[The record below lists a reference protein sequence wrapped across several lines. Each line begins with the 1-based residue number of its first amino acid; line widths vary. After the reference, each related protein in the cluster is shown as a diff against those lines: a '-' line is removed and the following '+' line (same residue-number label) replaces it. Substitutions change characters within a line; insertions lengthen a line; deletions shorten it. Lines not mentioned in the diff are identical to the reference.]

1 MLDAFSQG
9 MSQVTA
15 RAEVSARIAAN
26 PVTRSTLAG
35 QLERKVGIAGEVA
48 DLPEA
53 QDVVMVKEEV
63 FRNTLDEDMARRIA
77 NFNQDRVSQHMVN
90 VTRDVTSVANQGTT
104 LEIARNR

>member
-1 MLDAFSQG
+1 

-53 QDVVMVKEEV
+53 QDVVTVKEEV
-63 FRNTLDEDMARRIA
+63 FRNTLDEGMARRIA
-77 NFNQDRVSQHMVN
+77 SFNQDRVSQHMVN
-90 VTRDVTSVANQGTT
+90 VTRDVTSVVNQGTT

>member
-1 MLDAFSQG
+1 
-9 MSQVTA
+9 MSQVTV
-15 RAEVSARIAAN
+15 RAELSARIAAN

-53 QDVVMVKEEV
+53 QDVVTVKEEV

-77 NFNQDRVSQHMVN
+77 NSNQGRVSQCMVIAM
-90 VTRDVTSVANQGTT
+90 RDVTSAASQGTT
-104 LEIARNR
+104 PEIARNR

>member
-1 MLDAFSQG
+1 
-9 MSQVTA
+9 MSQVTV
-15 RAEVSARIAAN
+15 RAELSAHIAAN

-77 NFNQDRVSQHMVN
+77 NSNQGRVSQRMVI
-90 VTRDVTSVANQGTT
+90 VMRDVTSVANQGTT
-104 LEIARNR
+104 LETARNR

>member
-1 MLDAFSQG
+1 

-15 RAEVSARIAAN
+15 RAEVFARIAAN

-77 NFNQDRVSQHMVN
+77 NSNQDRVSQHMVN

>member
-1 MLDAFSQG
+1 

-77 NFNQDRVSQHMVN
+77 NSNQGRVSQCMVIAM
-90 VTRDVTSVANQGTT
+90 RDVTSEASQGTT
-104 LEIARNR
+104 PEIARNR